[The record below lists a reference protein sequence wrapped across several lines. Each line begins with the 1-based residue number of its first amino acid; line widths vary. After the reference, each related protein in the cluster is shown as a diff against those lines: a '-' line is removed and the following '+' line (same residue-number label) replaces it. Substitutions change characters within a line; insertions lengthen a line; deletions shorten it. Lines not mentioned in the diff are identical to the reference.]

1 MKFEIINIPW
11 TDQLVNYTS
20 DVFRNAKYIVEEA
33 LDLAYINEHLTFYG
47 GYVRSIVTR
56 FYKGFDELNPLW
68 ADLVLQAQNATN
80 STNTTSLDDFPEG
93 ILPGEPII
101 TLVQPEFE
109 EGQRGVSEE
118 QYYSTMVEVCI
129 QNVFQLK
136 LLTCILIRW
145 KYNFEIQWIVFL
157 KITPKKLYFYQTG

>member
-129 QNVFQLK
+129 QNVFQLFNYW
-136 LLTCILIRW
+136 C
-145 KYNFEIQWIVFL
+145 VFL
-157 KITPKKLYFYQTG
+157 LGGSTISRYSG